1 MGNSVYLFLVLLNK
15 TDVKQLKC
23 LLILLQIPKA
33 DIDSRAITNGA
44 AFNYTYDDKPLYTL
58 DTFWGMEVYYST
70 TLFASP
76 GKLYSHGHTAN
87 RLPTEKSKS
96 NKVHSE

>member
-15 TDVKQLKC
+15 MYVKPLEC

-33 DIDSRAITNGA
+33 DIDSRAIANGA
-44 AFNYTYDDKPLYTL
+44 AFDYTSYYDDKPLYTS

-70 TLFASP
+70 ILFASP
-76 GKLYSHGHTAN
+76 GKLYSHGHIVN
-87 RLPTEKSKS
+87 RLPTEKSKG
-96 NKVHSE
+96 NK

>member
-1 MGNSVYLFLVLLNK
+1 MANSVYLFLVLLNK
-15 TDVKQLKC
+15 MDVKPLKC

-33 DIDSRAITNGA
+33 DINSRAIINGA

-70 TLFASP
+70 ILFASP
-76 GKLYSHGHTAN
+76 GKLYSHGHTVN
-87 RLPTEKSKS
+87 RLPTEKSKG
-96 NKVHSE
+96 NKVRSE